1 MKKFAAQLS
10 MLSLMLFMVL
20 TSCQPESI
28 STAGDETIP
37 EAREVVSTAPAPII
51 EIDENTPIAK
61 NQYGE
66 VIINISQK
74 NDLDLRIVFPDV
86 PTYNDIIKNGPV
98 KYDLANFK
106 FAVNRA
112 EVHGLDIESHIGT
125 ETYADLAATIAE
137 GDLPFPMSS
146 GNVMGRGVPADQS
159 IMTPVIDV
167 IYDPVATGDP
177 VVDDQTDSNCPYVFG
192 CSGDCAFA
200 IKIDG
205 TWYLAQGDCRRAYLV
220 VCYCHTTKLTPSA
233 APIGV
238 AVGVGG

>member
-1 MKKFAAQLS
+1 

-51 EIDENTPIAK
+51 EIDENTPFSK

-98 KYDLANFK
+98 KYDLGDFEFN
-106 FAVNRA
+106 VNRA
-112 EVHGLDIESHIGT
+112 KIEGNNIQSNIGLEA
-125 ETYADLAATIAE
+125 YADLSESILE

-159 IMTPVIDV
+159 IMSPVIDV
-167 IYDPVATGDP
+167 LYNPTIAGEVE
-177 VVDDQTDSNCPYVFG
+177 DQSDSNCPYIFG
-192 CSGDCAFA
+192 CSGDCEFT

-205 TWYLAQGDCRRAYLV
+205 QWYLAEGDCRRTALI
-220 VCYCHTTKLTPSA
+220 VCYCHTTKIRPVV
-233 APIGV
+233 PVGIGV
-238 AVGVGG
+238 VGVGG